1 MIKFNLSIRF
11 FLKLFFKLKKI
22 IKSKLVQI
30 EKQNK
35 TNPYMPKDAD
45 AIDILLYEFVK
56 FSLLTGMLVSFYYAF

>member
-1 MIKFNLSIRF
+1 MIKLNLSKRF
-11 FLKLFFKLKKI
+11 FFKLFLKLKKFVKL
-22 IKSKLVQI
+22 KLVQI
-30 EKQNK
+30 EQNNK